1 MKERTV
7 LPPEYPVP
15 GQRATGEADE
25 QVLFRLGE
33 PQGEK
38 RVVWLKKSPS
48 NAHLEGGCGKTGA
61 QASLVPNGPGFLK
74 AVKIEG
80 FKNIHTF

>member
-7 LPPEYPVP
+7 LSPEYPVP
-15 GQRATGEADE
+15 GQKATGEADGQE
-25 QVLFRLGE
+25 LYRLGE

-61 QASLVPNGPGFLK
+61 QASLVQTGPAFLK